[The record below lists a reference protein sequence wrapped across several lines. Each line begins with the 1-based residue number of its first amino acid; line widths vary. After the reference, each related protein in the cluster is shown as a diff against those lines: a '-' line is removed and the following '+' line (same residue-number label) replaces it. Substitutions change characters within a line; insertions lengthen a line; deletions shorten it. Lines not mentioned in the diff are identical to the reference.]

1 VERQENLVIGGN
13 MKNVF
18 VVTLATLVGCGVL
31 AAWTYAQQASQA
43 AAAKAPAR
51 EISSLQLQQE
61 IPVPNVMGRLDH
73 MSSDSKRRLLFVSA
87 LGNNTAEVIDTFAGR
102 VVHEIT
108 GLAEPQGI
116 LYVPDFN
123 KIVIANAASGKVNI
137 YDGTSYEL
145 RKSLDFSPDPDN
157 LRWDAA
163 SKLVVLGYGEDDG
176 GIAFIDPQKEEQVGE
191 TLKTG
196 GHPESFQVEQSG
208 VHIFVNCPDA
218 ENVVESI
225 DRKTGKVTKWPL
237 KGLRGN
243 FPMQLDEKDH
253 RLFTVTR
260 KPPMLVVLDTETG
273 KEVARLR
280 TSGDS
285 DDLFFDASRKRIY
298 VASGQASISVYDMHD
313 PDHYRLL
320 ERVPTTIGARTAY
333 FFTTRDQLYLGIP
346 AKEGQ
351 PSQIWAFGPQE

>member
-1 VERQENLVIGGN
+1 MGGN
-13 MKNVF
+13 MKRALIVC
-18 VVTLATLVGCGVL
+18 LATSIGCGTF
-31 AAWTYAQQASQA
+31 AAWTFAQQASPA
-43 AAAKAPAR
+43 PAPPKAHAR

-87 LGNNTAEVIDTFAGR
+87 LGNNSAEVIDTFAGR
-102 VVHEIT
+102 VVHTLTE
-108 GLAEPQGI
+108 GLSQPQGI

-123 KIVIANAASGKVNI
+123 KIVIANAENGKVNI
-137 YDGTSYEL
+137 YDGTTYQL
-145 RKSLDFSPDPDN
+145 RKSLDFTPDPDN
-157 LRWDAA
+157 LRWDPT
-163 SKLVVLGYGEDDG
+163 SKLVVVGYGEDDG
-176 GIAFIDPQKEEQVGE
+176 GIAFIDPQKEERVGQV
-191 TLKTG
+191 LKTG
-196 GHPESFQVEQSG
+196 GHPESFQVEASG
-208 VHIFVNCPDA
+208 AHIYVNCPDA
-218 ENVVESI
+218 GNTVLSI
-225 DRKTGKVTKWPL
+225 ERKTGKVTKWPL

-260 KPPMLVVLDTETG
+260 KPPMLVVLNTETG

-285 DDLFFDASRKRIY
+285 DDLFYDASRNRIY
-298 VASGQASISVYDMHD
+298 VAGGQASISVYDIHD
-313 PDHYRLL
+313 PDHYSLL
-320 ERVPTTIGARTAY
+320 ERIPTTIGARTAY
-333 FFTTRDQLYLGIP
+333 FFASRDLLYLGIP

>member
-1 VERQENLVIGGN
+1 MKTIFVISMVG
-13 MKNVF
+13 
-18 VVTLATLVGCGVL
+18 LAGCGAL
-31 AAWTYAQQASQA
+31 ALARAQQAPTSA
-43 AAAKAPAR
+43 PSKAPAR

-87 LGNNTAEVIDTFAGR
+87 LGNNSAEVIDTFGGR
-102 VVHEIT
+102 VVHTIT
-108 GLAEPQGI
+108 EGLSQPQGI
-116 LYVPDFN
+116 LYVPDYN
-123 KIVIANAASGKVNI
+123 KIVIANAENGKVNI
-137 YDGTSYEL
+137 YDGTTYQL

-157 LRWDAA
+157 IRWDAA
-163 SKLVVLGYGEDDG
+163 TKLVVVGYGEDDG
-176 GIAFIDPQKEEQVGE
+176 GIAFIDPQKEEQVGQV
-191 TLKTG
+191 LKTG
-196 GHPESFQVEQSG
+196 GHPESFQVEQTG
-208 VHIFVNCPDA
+208 GHIYVNCPDVG
-218 ENVVESI
+218 NSVLSI
-225 DRKTGKVTKWPL
+225 ERKTGKVMKWPL

-243 FPMQLDEKDH
+243 YPMQLDEKNH

-285 DDLFFDASRKRIY
+285 DDLFYDASRNRIY
-298 VASGQASISVYDMHD
+298 VAGGQASISVYDIHD
-313 PDHYRLL
+313 PDHYSLL
-320 ERVPTTIGARTAY
+320 ERIPTTIGARTAY
-333 FFTTRDQLYLGIP
+333 FFASRDQLYLGIP

>member
-1 VERQENLVIGGN
+1 MKRALVFCAVGLIGCAA
-13 MKNVF
+13 
-18 VVTLATLVGCGVL
+18 LAWAG
-31 AAWTYAQQASQA
+31 AQQAPSLA
-43 AAAKAPAR
+43 PAKAAPR

-87 LGNNTAEVIDTFAGR
+87 LGNNSAEIIDTFGGR
-102 VVHEIT
+102 VVHTIT
-108 GLAEPQGI
+108 EGLSQPQGI

-123 KIVIANAASGKVNI
+123 KIVIANAENGKVNI
-137 YDGTSYEL
+137 YDGTTYQL

-157 LRWDAA
+157 IRWDAA
-163 SKLVVLGYGEDDG
+163 TKLVVLGYGEDDG

-191 TLKTG
+191 VLKTG
-196 GHPESFQVEQSG
+196 GHPESFQVEQTG
-208 VHIFVNCPDA
+208 GHIYVNCPDA
-218 ENVVESI
+218 GNSVLSI
-225 DRKTGKVTKWPL
+225 DRKTGKVAKWPL

-243 FPMQLDEKDH
+243 YPMQLDEKNH

-273 KEVARLR
+273 KEIARLR

-285 DDLFFDASRKRIY
+285 DDLFYDASRNRIY
-298 VASGQASISVYDMHD
+298 VAGGQASISVYDIHD
-313 PDHYRLL
+313 PDHYSLL
-320 ERVPTTIGARTAY
+320 ERIPTTIGARTAY
-333 FFTTRDQLYLGIP
+333 FFASRDLLYLGIP

>member
-1 VERQENLVIGGN
+1 
-13 MKNVF
+13 MKTIF
-18 VVTLATLVGCGVL
+18 VVSMAGLVGCGAL
-31 AAWTYAQQASQA
+31 ALARAQQAPSSA
-43 AAAKAPAR
+43 PSKAPAR

-87 LGNNTAEVIDTFAGR
+87 LGNNSAEVIDTFGGR
-102 VVHEIT
+102 VVHTIT
-108 GLAEPQGI
+108 EGLSQPQGI
-116 LYVPDFN
+116 LYVPDYN
-123 KIVIANAASGKVNI
+123 KIVIANAENGKVNI
-137 YDGTSYEL
+137 YDGTTYQL

-157 LRWDAA
+157 IRWDAA

-176 GIAFIDPQKEEQVGE
+176 GIAFIDPQKEEQVGQV
-191 TLKTG
+191 LKTG
-196 GHPESFQVEQSG
+196 GHPESFQVEQTG
-208 VHIFVNCPDA
+208 GHIYVNCPDVG
-218 ENVVESI
+218 NSVLSI
-225 DRKTGKVTKWPL
+225 ERKTGKVMKWPL

-243 FPMQLDEKDH
+243 YPMQLDEKNH

-285 DDLFFDASRKRIY
+285 DDLFYDASRNRIY
-298 VASGQASISVYDMHD
+298 VAGGQASISVYDIHD
-313 PDHYRLL
+313 PDHYSLL
-320 ERVPTTIGARTAY
+320 ERIPTTIGARTAY
-333 FFTTRDQLYLGIP
+333 FFASRDQLYLGIP

>member
-1 VERQENLVIGGN
+1 MR
-13 MKNVF
+13 KAF
-18 VVTLATLVGCGVL
+18 VVCMAILIGCLAFAL
-31 AAWTYAQQASQA
+31 ARAQQAPSQA
-43 AAAKAPAR
+43 PAKPAAR

-87 LGNNTAEVIDTFAGR
+87 LGNNSAEVIDTFAGR

-108 GLAEPQGI
+108 EGLSQPQGI

-123 KIVIANAASGKVNI
+123 KIVVANAENGKVNI
-137 YDGTSYEL
+137 YDGTTYQL
-145 RKSLDFSPDPDN
+145 RKSLEFSPDPDN

-163 SKLVVLGYGEDDG
+163 SKLVVVGYGEDDG
-176 GIAFIDPQKEEQVGE
+176 GIAFIDPQKEEQAGKV
-191 TLKTG
+191 LKTG

-208 VHIFVNCPDA
+208 NHIYVNCPDA
-218 ENVVESI
+218 GNIVESI
-225 DRKTGKVTKWPL
+225 DRKTGEVTKWPL

-260 KPPMLVVLDTETG
+260 KPPMLVVLDTQTG
-273 KEVARLR
+273 KEVVRLR

-285 DDLFFDASRKRIY
+285 DDLFFDASRNRIY
-298 VASGQASISVYDMHD
+298 VAGGQASISVYDMHD
-313 PDHYRLL
+313 PDHYSFL
-320 ERVPTTIGARTAY
+320 ERIPTTIGARTAY
-333 FFTTRDQLYLGIP
+333 FFASRDLFYLGIP

-351 PSQIWAFGPQE
+351 PSQIWTFGPQE

>member
-1 VERQENLVIGGN
+1 MGKMLTI
-13 MKNVF
+13 F
-18 VVTLATLVGCGVL
+18 VATLIGCAAL
-31 AAWTYAQQASQA
+31 AGWTFAQQTASP
-43 AAAKAPAR
+43 AAAKAAVRP
-51 EISSLQLQQE
+51 ISSLQLQQE

-73 MSSDSKRRLLFVSA
+73 MSSDSKRKLLFVSA
-87 LGNNTAEVIDTFAGR
+87 LGNNSAEVVDTFAGR

-108 GLAEPQGI
+108 EGLSQPQGI

-123 KIVIANAASGKVNI
+123 KIVIANAENGKVNI
-137 YDGTSYEL
+137 YDGTTYAL
-145 RKSLDFSPDPDN
+145 RKSLDFAPDPDN
-157 LRWDAA
+157 LRWDATN
-163 SKLVVLGYGEDDG
+163 KLVVVGYGEEDG
-176 GIAFIDPQKEEQVGE
+176 GIAFIDPEKEEQVQKV
-191 TLKTG
+191 LKTG

-208 VHIFVNCPDA
+208 NHIFVNCPDA
-218 ENVVESI
+218 GNVVESV
-225 DRKTGKVTKWPL
+225 DRKSGEVAKWPL

-260 KPPMLVVLDTETG
+260 KPPMLVVFDTQTG
-273 KEVARLR
+273 NEVTRLR

-298 VASGQASISVYDMHD
+298 VVGGQGSISVYDMHD
-313 PDHYRLL
+313 PDHYSLL

-333 FFTTRDQLYLGIP
+333 FFASRDQLYVGVP

-351 PSQIWAFGPQE
+351 PSQIWSFGPQE

>member
-1 VERQENLVIGGN
+1 
-13 MKNVF
+13 MKKAF
-18 VVTLATLVGCGVL
+18 VVCMVGLIGCGAFAL
-31 AAWTYAQQASQA
+31 AGAQQAPTQGPV
-43 AAAKAPAR
+43 KAPAR

-73 MSSDSKRRLLFVSA
+73 MSSDSKRRLLFISA
-87 LGNNTAEVIDTFAGR
+87 LGNNSAEVIDTFGGR
-102 VVHEIT
+102 VIHTIT
-108 GLAEPQGI
+108 EGLSQPQGI

-123 KIVIANAASGKVNI
+123 KIVIANAENGKVNI
-137 YDGTSYEL
+137 YDGTTYQL

-157 LRWDAA
+157 IRWDAA

-176 GIAFIDPQKEEQVGE
+176 GIAFIDPQKEEQVGQV
-191 TLKTG
+191 LKTG

-208 VHIFVNCPDA
+208 GHIYVNCPDA
-218 ENVVESI
+218 GNSVLSI

-243 FPMQLDEKDH
+243 YAMQLNEKDH

-260 KPPMLVVLDTETG
+260 KPPMLVVLDTQTG
-273 KEVARLR
+273 KEITRLR

-285 DDLFFDASRKRIY
+285 DDLFYDASRNRIY
-298 VASGQASISVYDMHD
+298 VAGGQASLSVYDIHD
-313 PDHYRLL
+313 PDHYSLL
-320 ERVPTTIGARTAY
+320 EKIPTTIGARTAY
-333 FFTTRDQLYLGIP
+333 FFASRDQLYLGIP

>member
-1 VERQENLVIGGN
+1 
-13 MKNVF
+13 MKTIF
-18 VVTLATLVGCGVL
+18 VVSMAGLVGCGAL
-31 AAWTYAQQASQA
+31 ALARAQQAPSSA
-43 AAAKAPAR
+43 PSKAPAR

-87 LGNNTAEVIDTFAGR
+87 LGNNSAEVIDTFGGR
-102 VVHEIT
+102 VVHTIT
-108 GLAEPQGI
+108 EGLSQPQGI
-116 LYVPDFN
+116 LYVPDYN
-123 KIVIANAASGKVNI
+123 KIVIANAENGKVNI
-137 YDGTSYEL
+137 YDGTTYQL

-157 LRWDAA
+157 IRWDAA
-163 SKLVVLGYGEDDG
+163 TKLVVVGYGEDDG
-176 GIAFIDPQKEEQVGE
+176 GIAFIDPQKEEQIGQV
-191 TLKTG
+191 LKTG
-196 GHPESFQVEQSG
+196 GHPESFQVEQTG
-208 VHIFVNCPDA
+208 GHIYVNCPDVG
-218 ENVVESI
+218 NSVLSI
-225 DRKTGKVTKWPL
+225 ERKTGKVMKWPL

-243 FPMQLDEKDH
+243 YPMQLDEKNH

-285 DDLFFDASRKRIY
+285 DDLFYDASRNRIY
-298 VASGQASISVYDMHD
+298 VAGGQASISVYDIHD
-313 PDHYRLL
+313 PDHYSLL
-320 ERVPTTIGARTAY
+320 ERIPTTIGARTAY
-333 FFTTRDQLYLGIP
+333 FFASRDQLYLGIP

>member
-1 VERQENLVIGGN
+1 
-13 MKNVF
+13 MKTIF
-18 VVTLATLVGCGVL
+18 VVSMAGLVGCGAL
-31 AAWTYAQQASQA
+31 ALARAQQAPSSA
-43 AAAKAPAR
+43 PSKAPAR

-87 LGNNTAEVIDTFAGR
+87 LGNNSAEVIDTFGGR
-102 VVHEIT
+102 VVHTIT
-108 GLAEPQGI
+108 EGLSQPQGI
-116 LYVPDFN
+116 LYVPDYN
-123 KIVIANAASGKVNI
+123 KIVIANAENGKVNI
-137 YDGTSYEL
+137 YDGTTYQL

-157 LRWDAA
+157 IRWDAA
-163 SKLVVLGYGEDDG
+163 TKLVVVGYGEDDG
-176 GIAFIDPQKEEQVGE
+176 GIAFIDPQKEEQVGQV
-191 TLKTG
+191 LKTG
-196 GHPESFQVEQSG
+196 GHPESFQVEQTG
-208 VHIFVNCPDA
+208 GHIYVNCPDVG
-218 ENVVESI
+218 NSVLSI
-225 DRKTGKVTKWPL
+225 ERKTGKVMKWPL

-243 FPMQLDEKDH
+243 YPMQLDEKNH

-285 DDLFFDASRKRIY
+285 DDLFYDASRNRIY
-298 VASGQASISVYDMHD
+298 VAGGQASISVYDIHD
-313 PDHYRLL
+313 PDHYSLL
-320 ERVPTTIGARTAY
+320 ERIPTTIGARTAY
-333 FFTTRDQLYLGIP
+333 FFASRDQLYLGIP

>member
-1 VERQENLVIGGN
+1 
-13 MKNVF
+13 
-18 VVTLATLVGCGVL
+18 
-31 AAWTYAQQASQA
+31 
-43 AAAKAPAR
+43 
-51 EISSLQLQQE
+51 
-61 IPVPNVMGRLDH
+61 
-73 MSSDSKRRLLFVSA
+73 
-87 LGNNTAEVIDTFAGR
+87 VIDTFAGR

-123 KIVIANAASGKVNI
+123 KIVIANAESGKVNI

-163 SKLVVLGYGEDDG
+163 KKLVVLGYGEDDG

-191 TLKTG
+191 VLKTG

-208 VHIFVNCPDA
+208 THVFVNCPDA
-218 ENVVESI
+218 DNVVESI
-225 DRKTGKVTKWPL
+225 DRNTGKVTKWPL

-260 KPPMLVVLDTETG
+260 KPPMLVVLDTQTG

-285 DDLFFDASRKRIY
+285 DDLFFDPSRKRIY
-298 VASGQASISVYDMHD
+298 VAGGQASISVYDMHD
-313 PDHYRLL
+313 PDHYSLL

-333 FFTTRDQLYLGIP
+333 FFTTRDLLYLGIP